1 VTRLAMVIKLIG
13 ILIFQAKAENPWKTL
28 GELSAFCLQFHI
40 SRQLYPTLKMKIS
53 IQMVKNQK

>member
-1 VTRLAMVIKLIG
+1 MVIKLIG